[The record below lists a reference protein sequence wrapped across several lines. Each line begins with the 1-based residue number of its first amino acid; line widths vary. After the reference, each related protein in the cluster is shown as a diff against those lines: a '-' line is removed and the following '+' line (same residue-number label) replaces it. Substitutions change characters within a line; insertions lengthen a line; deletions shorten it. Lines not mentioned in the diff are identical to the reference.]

1 MEVESRAMSV
11 SVRTLAE
18 NDRPWAVEL
27 MRERWG
33 SELVVTH
40 GKARDASL
48 LEGFVAE
55 VDDEPVGLATYETR
69 GAECELVT
77 LDSSGEGIGVGSA
90 LLAAVANAAWTQG
103 CRKLTVATTND
114 NVRALGFYQRRGF
127 VLTALRPAAVEKSRR
142 LKPEIPEL
150 GLFDI
155 PIRDELELVLDL
167 RKNL

>member
-1 MEVESRAMSV
+1 MSV

-40 GKARDASL
+40 GKARDASS

-55 VDDEPVGLATYETR
+55 VDGEPVGLATYETR
-69 GAECELVT
+69 GAESELVT
-77 LDSSGEGIGVGSA
+77 LDSMREQIGVGSA
-90 LLAAVANAAWTQG
+90 LVAAVANAAWRQG
-103 CRKLTVATTND
+103 CRKLSVVTTND

-127 VLTALRPAAVEKSRR
+127 ALTALRRGAVEKSRR
-142 LKPEIPEL
+142 IKPEIPEL
-150 GLFDI
+150 GLNDI
-155 PIRDELELVLDL
+155 PIRDELELALAL
-167 RKNL
+167 TNRGA